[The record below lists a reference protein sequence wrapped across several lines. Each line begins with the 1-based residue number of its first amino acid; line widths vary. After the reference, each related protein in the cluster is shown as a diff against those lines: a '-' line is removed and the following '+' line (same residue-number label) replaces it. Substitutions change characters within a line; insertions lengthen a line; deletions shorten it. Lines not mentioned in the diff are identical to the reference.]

1 MFLINVQ
8 PHNKVEFTTEE
19 ILRLKLMKVIT
30 PFFLLKKMCIRFKE
44 FLESD

>member
-8 PHNKVEFTTEE
+8 PHNKVEFATEE

-30 PFFLLKKMCIRFKE
+30 PFFFIEKNVFSIQRVFRE
-44 FLESD
+44 